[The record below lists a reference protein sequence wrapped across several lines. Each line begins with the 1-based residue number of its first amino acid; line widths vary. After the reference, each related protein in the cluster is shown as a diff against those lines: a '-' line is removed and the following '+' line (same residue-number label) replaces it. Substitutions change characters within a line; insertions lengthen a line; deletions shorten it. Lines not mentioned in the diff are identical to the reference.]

1 MVIQAHQ
8 WVNLDMWLELYQE
21 AVKFRA
27 LLNQKLNQGDPKA
40 QEINNTMKD
49 LFIVLSNKS
58 MIISKKINFL

>member
-40 QEINNTMKD
+40 QEINNTMKE
-49 LFIVLSNKS
+49 LGRNVKGSIMINKD
-58 MIISKKINFL
+58 KPKA